1 MSKNLIEFLKNLLS
15 NELITIIIASL
26 PISELRGAIPISIT
40 QFGFTPMKAFLLSV
54 LGNLLPVVPFLF
66 FLNYFTEKLSKID
79 TFKKFFDWWFERT
92 KKRSSIV
99 EKYEAVGLSLFVAIP
114 LPMTGAWTGCVAA
127 YLFRIKFRY
136 ALTAIAVGVLIAG
149 IVVTLTTIGILKIF

>member
-54 LGNLLPVVPFLF
+54 FGNILPVVPLLF

-136 ALTAIAVGVLIAG
+136 ALPAIIVGVLIAG
-149 IVVTLTTIGILKIF
+149 IIVTLTTIGILKIF

>member
-1 MSKNLIEFLKNLLS
+1 MNKNFIDFLGQTLS
-15 NELITIIIASL
+15 NELLTILIASL

-40 QFGFTPMKAFLLSV
+40 QFGFTPIKAFLLSIF
-54 LGNLLPVVPFLF
+54 GNMLPVIPLLF
-66 FLNYFTEKLSKID
+66 FLNYFTERLSKIKF
-79 TFKKFFDWWFERT
+79 FKKFFDWWFERT
-92 KKRSSIV
+92 KRRSSIV

-136 ALTAIAVGVLIAG
+136 AFPAIVAGVIIAG
-149 IVVTLTTIGILKIF
+149 IIVTLTTIGVIRIF